1 MTPQVI
7 FFTSVFMS
15 FILWTTFAAHYIWP
29 ALRDR
34 PREDA
39 LYPILLLH
47 ASRFVGLAFLVPG
60 VVSPD
65 LPLAFARPAAYG
77 DFLTA
82 IIALL
87 AIAVLKKPSGIALV
101 WIFNIVGFADL
112 LFAFYRGNQTGV
124 GAEPG
129 LQGAMYFIPTV
140 VVPLLIVTHV
150 LVFRILLQRE
160 TGITRRMQLAS

>member
-7 FFTSVFMS
+7 FFTSVVMS
-15 FILWTTFAAHYIWP
+15 FILWSTTAARYIWP
-29 ALRDR
+29 ALQARSR
-34 PREDA
+34 VDA

-87 AIAVLKKPSGIALV
+87 AIAALKKAWGNVLV

-112 LFAFYRGNQTGV
+112 VFAFYRGNQTGA
-124 GAEPG
+124 GADPG

-160 TGITRRMQLAS
+160 AGITQRMQRAS

>member
-1 MTPQVI
+1 M
-7 FFTSVFMS
+7 MS
-15 FILWTTFAAHYIWP
+15 FILWVTVSVRYMWP
-29 ALRDR
+29 ALQAR
-34 PREDA
+34 PRADA

-87 AIAVLKKPSGIALV
+87 AIAALKKPSGVVLV
-101 WIFNIVGFADL
+101 SDINIVGFADL
-112 LFAFYRGNQTGV
+112 LFAFYRGNQTGA
-124 GAEPG
+124 GAGPG
-129 LQGAMYFIPTV
+129 FKGRCIS
-140 VVPLLIVTHV
+140 
-150 LVFRILLQRE
+150 FRPSWSHCL
-160 TGITRRMQLAS
+160 S

>member
-1 MTPQVI
+1 VI
-7 FFTSVFMS
+7 FFTSVLMS
-15 FILWTTFAAHYIWP
+15 FILWATVAVRYIWP
-29 ALRDR
+29 ALQAR
-34 PREDA
+34 PRADA

-87 AIAVLKKPSGIALV
+87 AIAALKKPSGIVLV
-101 WIFNIVGFADL
+101 WIFNVVGFADL
-112 LFAFYRGNQTGV
+112 LFAFYRGNQSV

-160 TGITRRMQLAS
+160 AGITRRMQRAS